1 MNECK
6 KCNVT
11 MEQGYTIVNDN
22 LYGGLKIVK
31 QQKEFENLKD
41 KIYGEICPQC
51 DEV

>member
-22 LYGGLKIVK
+22 LYWRL
-31 QQKEFENLKD
+31 ENS
-41 KIYGEICPQC
+41 
-51 DEV
+51 